1 MFTLFIKTAT
11 SIKFGK
17 RDFKPLILRLKRKAS
32 TGSAWGGRGA
42 KGDRE
47 GRRGR
52 RRRKKMKDEL
62 LPEINVKLSQV
73 PTYYL

>member
-1 MFTLFIKTAT
+1 M
-11 SIKFGK
+11 
-17 RDFKPLILRLKRKAS
+17 
-32 TGSAWGGRGA
+32 GGRGA

>member
-32 TGSAWGGRGA
+32 TGSAWGGG
-42 KGDRE
+42 
-47 GRRGR
+47 GRRGIGR
-52 RRRKKMKDEL
+52 GEGEEEEEKKMKDEL